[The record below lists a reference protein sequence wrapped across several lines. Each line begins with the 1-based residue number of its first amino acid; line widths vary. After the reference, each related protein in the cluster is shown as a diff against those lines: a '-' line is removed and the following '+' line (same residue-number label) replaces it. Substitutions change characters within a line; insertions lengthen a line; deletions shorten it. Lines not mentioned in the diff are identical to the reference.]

1 LAPDGGLDTM
11 EAGRVRA
18 GGTMG
23 EAERTEATALGWENP
38 AVAALRERGAR
49 FSFAPEVVV
58 ARDLPDFAARS
69 GLRPR
74 QVVKSLLLDL
84 DGRGHAL
91 LVVAGDRSANFAALR
106 RHFGVRSVRLADPET
121 VKDVTGYRIG
131 TVTPLALRDGE
142 LPILVDDA
150 LVAEPLVSLGTG
162 VPGHHVRLAG
172 ADLPAAVGG
181 TPGPFGK

>member
-1 LAPDGGLDTM
+1 M
-11 EAGRVRA
+11 
-18 GGTMG
+18 
-23 EAERTEATALGWENP
+23 
-38 AVAALRERGAR
+38 LRERGVPFA
-49 FSFAPEVVV
+49 FAPRIVV
-58 ARDLPDFAARS
+58 ARDLPEFAERS

-121 VKDVTGYRIG
+121 MLAVTGYRIG
-131 TVTPLALRDGE
+131 TVTPLALRDPG
-142 LPILVDDA
+142 LPVLIDDA
-150 LVAEPLVSLGTG
+150 LVTEPLVSLGTG

-172 ADLPAAVGG
+172 TDLPAALAG
-181 TPGPFGK
+181 TPGSFAK